1 MLSTQKHLFA
11 IPKDIAYFNTA
22 YMSPLMNSVVKAI
35 DDGTRLKATPW
46 LITTD
51 HFFEDIFK
59 SKRLFGLLVNA
70 PVENIAVI
78 PSASYGLTTAA
89 NNLTLK
95 AGERIVA
102 LKHQFPSH
110 SYPWKRK
117 ARKANAI
124 FHEVEV
130 PDGNSATDLLLA
142 AMDERTAIVAV
153 PNVLWTTGAYVDLL
167 QIRARCDEIRS
178 ALALDL
184 TQSAGALVTDFKKIR
199 PDFAAVAN
207 YKWLLCPY
215 STGFLYVDEAYFD
228 GCPLEE
234 GWITRKGGRNF
245 SSLTENTETFE
256 TGATR
261 YDMGERSNFALTPGV
276 NKALEQLLEWGVDKI
291 ESYLGSR
298 NAALCEQ
305 LNAIGLKTTS
315 ANKRGAH
322 FIGAKLPGETREDI
336 LSALENENI
345 FLSERNGSLRIT
357 PHLWNDE
364 QDFDR
369 LIEALGKLI

>member
-95 AGERIVA
+95 AGERIIA

-130 PDGNSATDLLLA
+130 PDGNSATDSLLA

-178 ALALDL
+178 ALVLDL
-184 TQSAGALVTDFKKIR
+184 TQSAGALVTDFKKD
-199 PDFAAVAN
+199 P
-207 YKWLLCPY
+207 
-215 STGFLYVDEAYFD
+215 S
-228 GCPLEE
+228 
-234 GWITRKGGRNF
+234 
-245 SSLTENTETFE
+245 
-256 TGATR
+256 
-261 YDMGERSNFALTPGV
+261 
-276 NKALEQLLEWGVDKI
+276 
-291 ESYLGSR
+291 
-298 NAALCEQ
+298 
-305 LNAIGLKTTS
+305 
-315 ANKRGAH
+315 
-322 FIGAKLPGETREDI
+322 
-336 LSALENENI
+336 
-345 FLSERNGSLRIT
+345 
-357 PHLWNDE
+357 
-364 QDFDR
+364 
-369 LIEALGKLI
+369 